1 MNLKGPLNDVRIM
14 KEALTS
20 RYGFREEDIKV
31 LTEKE
36 ATRDNIIR
44 AFESWLING
53 TKEGDLVFFYFSG
66 HGTQVP
72 DQNGDEEDGLDEALC
87 PYDVQPKGSKNV
99 IEARLIIDDELGE
112 MLRKLPER
120 DVTVVVDA
128 CHSGSM
134 TRSINRVP
142 VSDLEET
149 PAYQARFIP
158 VEIDES
164 HVRGKAF
171 SLDIPKQEDIPEG
184 QIFISS
190 SREDQI
196 SLEIGLPEGFHGA
209 MTSGLV
215 EGMKQRRDSTYR
227 ELYEYARKVVKD
239 RYGLEQD
246 PQIEPVEGKPLQKV
260 AFNLTYTIVS
270 QTKPEEQ
277 KPTIPP
283 KPPAPVVAQITPI
296 TSPVVEPQKPQPVPQ
311 EPSPPL
317 KPPVKPQPT
326 PDVIKP
332 QEPFPAPT
340 VPSPALSQPEKPSPV
355 PQPPPVKPQ
364 ATPEVFKPQEPIPP
378 PIIIPPAPVQPEKP
392 TSIPQ
397 PPPEIKGEKVLLKV
411 EPVQG
416 ASTSQM
422 EALQNRLR
430 GFTYVDVVE
439 DNFFDRLIRGEI
451 RHGEYRVRLLNRIGD
466 VIKIS
471 PTKNIDELIKSI
483 SPHLEYAYIVKQ
495 LAHIRHP
502 NPPFKVNISVTDDRR
517 DFRIGEKIVFTISC
531 EEDCYLLMLNLDS
544 EGNFHVIYPNKFHQ
558 DNFVKAGGRI
568 QIPDQEMKKRKFEFQ
583 FFPPSGEETVK
594 VIATN
599 TQLKL
604 DSLNLKEFKETFKN
618 VSGSAMKESSPSRGL
633 AKDILIIIKEKSE
646 DKEFRW
652 SEDTIVVRSH

>member
-164 HVRGKAF
+164 HVRGKAL

-378 PIIIPPAPVQPEKP
+378 PIIIPPALVQPGKP
-392 TSIPQ
+392 PSIPQ
-397 PPPEIKGEKVLLKV
+397 PPPEIKGEKVLLRV
-411 EPVQG
+411 EPMEG

-422 EALQNRLR
+422 EALRNRLR

-439 DNFFDRLIRGEI
+439 ENFFDRLIRGEV

-466 VIKIS
+466 VIKFL
-471 PTKNIDELIKSI
+471 PTRNIDELVKTIA
-483 SPHLEYAYIVKQ
+483 PHLEYTYIVKQ
-495 LAHIRHP
+495 LAYIRHP
-502 NPPFKVNISVTDDRR
+502 NPPFKVNISVAGERR
-517 DFRIGEKIVFTISC
+517 DFKIGEKIVYNVSC

-544 EGNFHVIYPNKFHQ
+544 KGNFQVIFPNKFHK
-558 DNFVKAGGRI
+558 DNFVKAGSTI
-568 QIPDQEMKKRKFEFQ
+568 QIPDQEMKSKKFEFQ
-583 FFPPSGEETVK
+583 FFPPAGEETVK
-594 VIATN
+594 VIASN

-604 DSLNLKEFKETFKN
+604 EGLDLTEFKEIFKD
-618 VSGSAMKESSPSRGL
+618 VSGSAMKESSPSRRL
-633 AKDILIIIKEKSE
+633 AKDILTTIVEETQNKK
-646 DKEFRW
+646 FRW

>member
-246 PQIEPVEGKPLQKV
+246 PQIEPAEGKPLQT
-260 AFNLTYTIVS
+260 F
-270 QTKPEEQ
+270 
-277 KPTIPP
+277 
-283 KPPAPVVAQITPI
+283 
-296 TSPVVEPQKPQPVPQ
+296 TS
-311 EPSPPL
+311 
-317 KPPVKPQPT
+317 
-326 PDVIKP
+326 
-332 QEPFPAPT
+332 
-340 VPSPALSQPEKPSPV
+340 
-355 PQPPPVKPQ
+355 
-364 ATPEVFKPQEPIPP
+364 
-378 PIIIPPAPVQPEKP
+378 
-392 TSIPQ
+392 
-397 PPPEIKGEKVLLKV
+397 
-411 EPVQG
+411 
-416 ASTSQM
+416 
-422 EALQNRLR
+422 
-430 GFTYVDVVE
+430 
-439 DNFFDRLIRGEI
+439 
-451 RHGEYRVRLLNRIGD
+451 
-466 VIKIS
+466 
-471 PTKNIDELIKSI
+471 
-483 SPHLEYAYIVKQ
+483 
-495 LAHIRHP
+495 
-502 NPPFKVNISVTDDRR
+502 R
-517 DFRIGEKIVFTISC
+517 D
-531 EEDCYLLMLNLDS
+531 
-544 EGNFHVIYPNKFHQ
+544 
-558 DNFVKAGGRI
+558 A
-568 QIPDQEMKKRKFEFQ
+568 
-583 FFPPSGEETVK
+583 
-594 VIATN
+594 
-599 TQLKL
+599 
-604 DSLNLKEFKETFKN
+604 
-618 VSGSAMKESSPSRGL
+618 
-633 AKDILIIIKEKSE
+633 
-646 DKEFRW
+646 
-652 SEDTIVVRSH
+652 